1 MAEKDWE
8 DFLTPLVAEQNM
20 AVSIT
25 TRHNFVPGGDLD
37 ALVAHYAKIDYLEF
51 PVIDVDGVSL
61 NLKKPNKRPEIL
73 INTRIPQVRQ
83 RFTLAHEFGHV
94 IIPWHFGTIFSSIA
108 HPSREADMAYRE
120 KEAEANR
127 FAAELLM
134 PRKWIRKLLKK
145 VDSPAEVALEIR
157 ETAKVSNDA
166 AIIALNNTLPSG
178 YMYVRTDD
186 SNRIL
191 SCARSEGTVVNY
203 PPERSLIQKSPVFS
217 KAKQLTHFDYRQN
230 RHYWLYFNHKE
241 NLPVFSDNRS
251 WKDIL
256 DQILD
261 DLGIDE
267 KSTRL
272 TTKQQING
280 VIASNNKK
288 GIEPEVFFATVG
300 HRLAGRGGNAEA
312 VANHELFKIVLAKR
326 IAELQANSK

>member
-1 MAEKDWE
+1 M
-8 DFLTPLVAEQNM
+8 TPLVAEQNM
-20 AVSIT
+20 AVSII
-25 TRHNFVPGGDLD
+25 TRHSFVPGGDLD
-37 ALVAHYAKIDYLEF
+37 ALVRHYADIDYLEF

-61 NLKKPNKRPEIL
+61 NLKKPTIRPEIL
-73 INTRIPQVRQ
+73 INTKIPLVRQ

-108 HPSREADMAYRE
+108 HLSPEADMAYRE

-134 PRKWIRKLLKK
+134 PRKWIQELLEKE
-145 VDSPAEVALEIR
+145 DSPANVALEIR

-166 AIIALNNTLPSG
+166 AIISLNNTLPPG
-178 YMYVRTDD
+178 YMYVRTDEF
-186 SNRIL
+186 NRIS

-203 PPERSLIQKSPVFS
+203 PAEHTFLHKSSVFS
-217 KAKQLTHFDYRQN
+217 KAEQVSYFDFRQS

-241 NLPVFSDNRS
+241 DLPEFSDDRS
-251 WKDIL
+251 WKEIL

-261 DLGIDE
+261 DLGIVE
-267 KSTRL
+267 NATRL

-300 HRLAGRGGNAEA
+300 HRLAGRGGHAEA

-326 IAELQANSK
+326 ISELQANRK